1 MATESLMTPSISV
14 REALLAIRQL
24 DALFNNTNETNS
36 HYVICVNSILKHG
49 PHAGC
54 RKVGSTRQQKPMCD
68 QLPMLQSLVIHV
80 SQVRRREDIQG
91 KLKQR

>member
-24 DALFNNTNETNS
+24 DAPFNNTNETNS

-49 PHAGC
+49 PHAG
-54 RKVGSTRQQKPMCD
+54 QQTPMCD

-80 SQVRRREDIQG
+80 SQVRRRENIQG